1 MGKKCFYIHCN
12 LSLIFH
18 YQFFRISPG
27 LAPKFIWQNSVRYDC
42 DTNPHTSAT
51 SSSGKSVCVSRF
63 FTLSF
68 RSPFSHSW
76 GVVRNSS
83 RNSRRKVLRLYP
95 QRSARCPVF
104 FAFMQ
109 CFVTFSTSLL
119 FFTIPRYTSACNN
132 SSPVISFIFA
142 RAIGISSSVAPFGN
156 SSLLVQCGR
165 FRFICCTYC
174 ASRLYTPFRYPRS
187 G

>member
-95 QRSARCPVF
+95 QRSARCPDILCLHVVLRNLLHEPF
-104 FAFMQ
+104 ILHHSQIHLCLQQLFTRHFLYLCTGNRYFQ
-109 CFVTFSTSLL
+109 FRCTF
-119 FFTIPRYTSACNN
+119 R
-132 SSPVISFIFA
+132 
-142 RAIGISSSVAPFGN
+142 
-156 SSLLVQCGR
+156 
-165 FRFICCTYC
+165 
-174 ASRLYTPFRYPRS
+174 
-187 G
+187 